1 MSLTRQLQMRLMY
14 DHLFNDDCIVASIPW
29 YTYKLS
35 DFKSSAIAVMSK
47 VLIAIKVNS
56 NNFFQ

>member
-1 MSLTRQLQMRLMY
+1 MRLMY

-35 DFKSSAIAVMSK
+35 DFKSSAIVDMTK